1 MKKINIVKVLVT
13 AICCSTVF
21 IACKKDEPVDNTPE
35 KVKKLLY
42 DWKIKTISVPKAG
55 QPTVD
60 SPLLKACMND
70 DIIRFNNAGFDF
82 QDAANKCDSTIF
94 HYAKG
99 SWFYDLA
106 ADSLRLNATN
116 PAKYVSW
123 KVITINDTLLK
134 VKFIDSLDPANKLN
148 KTIEFKH

>member
-1 MKKINIVKVLVT
+1 MKKMNMLKLFAAVVYCT
-13 AICCSTVF
+13 AVF
-21 IACKKDEPVDNTPE
+21 AACKKDDPVDPTPD
-35 KVKKLLY
+35 KVKKLLF
-42 DWKIKTISVPKAG
+42 DWKIKSISVPKAG

-60 SPLLKACMND
+60 SPLTKACMND
-70 DIIRFNNAGFDF
+70 DIIRFNLAGFDF

-99 SWFYDLA
+99 SWVFDLI
-106 ADSLRLNATN
+106 ADSLKLNATN

-123 KVITINDTLLK
+123 KVIAINDTLLK
-134 VKFIDSLDPANKLN
+134 VKYIDSLNPANKLN